1 MHVLGRDDQS
11 ICRKQT
17 RAGERAPRVPI
28 SFSLPVSSPSG
39 MWPDLALGFHE
50 IPCILMQNPLAPHPY
65 PPVSQRGLQL
75 FTIRKP

>member
-28 SFSLPVSSPSG
+28 SFTLPVSSPSG

-50 IPCILMQNPLAPHPY
+50 IPCILYAEPPCSPPL
-65 PPVSQRGLQL
+65 SSS
-75 FTIRKP
+75 